1 MKGLHLNCS
10 HITGLLFLS
19 IIFINLNT
27 GERLFENS
35 HLFKQNAYNMLDI
48 NKLPGDI
55 VSVQFKGKETGQTDE
70 HRTGHWS

>member
-1 MKGLHLNCS
+1 M
-10 HITGLLFLS
+10 
-19 IIFINLNT
+19 NLNT
-27 GERLFENS
+27 GERFFENS

-55 VSVQFKGKETGQTDE
+55 VSAQFKGKETGQTGE